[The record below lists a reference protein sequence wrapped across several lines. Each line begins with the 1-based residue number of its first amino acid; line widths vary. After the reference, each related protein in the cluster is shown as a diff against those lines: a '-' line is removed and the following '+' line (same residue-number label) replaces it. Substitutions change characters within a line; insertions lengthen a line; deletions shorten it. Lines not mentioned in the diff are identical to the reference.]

1 MEDEKNKNINFG
13 LIRKLDE
20 KNRLIIPASI
30 VERKKFL
37 DGQELYI
44 QKYADKVCIF
54 IKEPEDEYLTVIY
67 KKGHGITFLED
78 SGLDDFFGEEV
89 RILEFRGG
97 FSIYPYRK

>member
-30 VERKKFL
+30 VERNKIS
-37 DGQELYI
+37 DVQELYI

-67 KKGHGITFLED
+67 KKGHGITFPED

-97 FSIYPYRK
+97 FSIYPHEI